1 MRSLALTAVLL
12 HAGVPSATTTRGDL
26 VVTGGH
32 VFDSAK
38 GAFSPNTGIVV
49 RGGRFFEVGA
59 DPSDHTGLHVVR
71 LENDDF
77 VLPGIVDLHAHYNVK
92 LFSRRRDETRVNP
105 VVYLANGVTTTFP
118 AGEYDPE
125 DMIDLR
131 RRIDAGEQPG
141 PRLLNSGPYYG
152 SARQGWSHDISD
164 EDLVRDIDHW
174 VERGVKGFKAKGIR
188 ARQLRVLIGRA
199 HHHGLTVTAHLDS
212 GFKDSVNPKDAI
224 LMGIDRIEHFL
235 GGDTLPRIRS
245 AYDSLAELDP
255 AEPKVDAIIRL
266 FVEHRVTFDATLTA
280 YGYFGRREEGYE
292 HWALER
298 EFFTPYVREAVA
310 KRTRQVDEQF
320 EKIQRVNRKLV
331 KRFFDAGGTI
341 SLGTDHFSGGEF
353 LPGFSAHREL
363 EALVRAGIPPADAI
377 LIATQNGARAI
388 GMGDRL
394 GSIEAGKLA
403 DLFVVRGDPLR
414 DITATR
420 TVHTVMKGGE
430 LYDTREL
437 LDSVKGKLGPENE
450 DAAKDW

>member
-1 MRSLALTAVLL
+1 MRSLALAAVLL
-12 HAGVPSATTTRGDL
+12 HSSLPSSTAPKPDL
-26 VVTGGH
+26 VLTGGH
-32 VFDSAK
+32 VFDTAR
-38 GAFSPNTGIVV
+38 GVFSSNTGIVV

-59 DPSDHTGLHVVR
+59 DPSAQTGVEVVH
-71 LENDDF
+71 LADDDY

-92 LFSRRRDETRVNP
+92 LFTRRRDETRVNP

-152 SARQGWSHDISD
+152 SARAGWSHDISD
-164 EDLVRDIDHW
+164 ADLVKDIDHW
-174 VERGVKGFKAKGIR
+174 VALGVKGFKAKGIR
-188 ARQLRVLIGRA
+188 ARQLRVLVERA

-212 GFKDSVNPKDAI
+212 GFRDSVNPKDAI

-235 GGDTLPRIRS
+235 GGDTLPATRS

-255 AEPKVDAIIRL
+255 ADPKVDAIIRL
-266 FVEHRVTFDATLTA
+266 FVEHHVTFDATLTA
-280 YGYFGRREEGYE
+280 YGYFGKRGEGYDY
-292 HWALER
+292 WVDER
-298 EFFTPYVREAVA
+298 EFFTPFVREAVS
-310 KRTRQVDEQF
+310 KRPHRVDEQF
-320 EKIQRVNRKLV
+320 EKIGRVNRALV

-363 EALVRAGIPPADAI
+363 EALVKAGIPPADAI
-377 LIATQNGARAI
+377 RIATLNGARAI

-403 DLFVVRGDPLR
+403 DLFVVRGDPLK
-414 DITATR
+414 DIRATR

-430 LYDTREL
+430 LVDTRTL
-437 LDSVKGKLGPENE
+437 LESVKGKLGPEDE
-450 DAAKDW
+450 EAAKAW

>member
-12 HAGVPSATTTRGDL
+12 HAAVGSAVATTRDL

-32 VFDSAK
+32 VFDTAR
-38 GAFSPNTGIVV
+38 GAFSLNTGIVV

-59 DPSDHTGLHVVR
+59 DASEHAGLRVVQ
-71 LENDDF
+71 LTDDDF

-92 LFSRRRDETRVNP
+92 LFTRRRDETRVNP

-125 DMIDLR
+125 DMLDLR
-131 RRIDAGEQPG
+131 RRIDAGEQLG

-152 SARQGWSHDISD
+152 SARAGWSHDISD
-164 EDLVRDIDHW
+164 GDLVRDIDHW
-174 VERGVKGFKAKGIR
+174 VERGVAGFKAKGIR
-188 ARQLRVLIGRA
+188 ARQLRVLIERA

-212 GFKDSVNPKDAI
+212 GFKDSVNPQDAI
-224 LMGIDRIEHFL
+224 RMGIDRIEHFV
-235 GGDTLPRIRS
+235 GGDTLPATRS

-255 AEPKVDAIIRL
+255 ADPRVDAILRL

-280 YGYFGRREEGYE
+280 YGYFGRREVGYE
-292 HWALER
+292 HWVDER
-298 EFFTPYVREAVA
+298 LFFTPFVRDAVA
-310 KRTRQVDEQF
+310 QRTRRVDEQF
-320 EKIQRVNRKLV
+320 EKIQRVNRKLA

-341 SLGTDHFSGGEF
+341 SLGTDHFSSGEY

-363 EALVRAGIPPADAI
+363 EALVQAGIPPADA
-377 LIATQNGARAI
+377 LRIATLNGARAI

-403 DLFVVRGDPLR
+403 DLLVVRGDPLR

-420 TVHTVMKGGE
+420 TVHTVMKAGE
-430 LYDTREL
+430 LYDTRAL
-437 LDSVKGKLGPENE
+437 LESVLGKLGPADE
-450 DAAKDW
+450 DSSSSW

>member
-1 MRSLALTAVLL
+1 MRIAALTAVLL
-12 HAGVPSATTTRGDL
+12 HAVVPAAATTQRDL

-32 VFDSAK
+32 VFDTTR
-38 GAFSPNTGIVV
+38 GAFSSNTGIVV
-49 RGGRFFEVGA
+49 RGGRFFEIGA
-59 DPSDHTGLHVVR
+59 NPSDHAGLHVVR
-71 LENDDF
+71 LKDDDF

-92 LFSRRRDETRVNP
+92 LFTRRRDETHVNP

-125 DMIDLR
+125 DMLELR
-131 RRIDAGEQPG
+131 RRIDAGEQVG

-152 SARQGWSHDISD
+152 SARAGWSHDISD

-174 VERGVKGFKAKGIR
+174 VKQGVKGFKAKGIR
-188 ARQLRVLIGRA
+188 APELRVLIERA
-199 HHHGLTVTAHLDS
+199 HHHGLSVTAHLDS

-235 GGDTLPRIRS
+235 GGDTLPATRS
-245 AYDSLAELDP
+245 AYDTLADLDP
-255 AEPKVDAIIRL
+255 ADPKVDAILRL
-266 FVEHRVTFDATLTA
+266 FAEHGVTFDATLTA
-280 YGYFGRREEGYE
+280 YGYFGRREVGYE
-292 HWALER
+292 HWADER
-298 EFFTPYVREAVA
+298 AFFTPFVRDAVL
-310 KRTRQVDEQF
+310 KRTRRVDEQF

-341 SLGTDHFSGGEF
+341 SLGTDHFSSGEF

-363 EALVRAGIPPADAI
+363 EAFVSAGIPAADAI
-377 LIATQNGARAI
+377 RIATRNGARAI

-420 TVHTVMKGGE
+420 TVHTVMKAGV
-430 LYDTREL
+430 LYDTLAL
-437 LDSVKGKLGPENE
+437 LESVKGKLGPQDE
-450 DAAKDW
+450 DAAKAW

>member
-1 MRSLALTAVLL
+1 MRFLPLTAILL
-12 HAGVPSATTTRGDL
+12 HATFSSPVPPADGL
-26 VVTGGH
+26 VLAGGH
-32 VFDSAK
+32 VFDTAR
-38 GAFSPNTGIVV
+38 GTFAPNTGIVV

-59 DPSDHTGLHVVR
+59 DPSQHAGLEVVR
-71 LENDDF
+71 LKDDDF

-92 LFSRRRDETRVNP
+92 LFTHRRDEMRVNP

-131 RRIDAGEQPG
+131 HRIDAGQQIG

-152 SARQGWSHDISD
+152 SARRGWSHDISD
-164 EDLVRDIDHW
+164 EDLAADIDHW
-174 VERGVKGFKAKGIR
+174 VGKGVKGFKAKGIH
-188 ARQLRVLIGRA
+188 ARQLRVLIERA

-235 GGDTLPRIRS
+235 GGDTLPATHS
-245 AYDSLAELDP
+245 AYDTLEDLDP
-255 AEPKVDAIIRL
+255 ADPKIDAIIRL

-280 YGYFGRREEGYE
+280 YGYFGGREEGYDY
-292 HWALER
+292 WVDER

-310 KRTRQVDEQF
+310 KRPREVQEQF
-320 EKIQRVNRKLV
+320 EKIGKVNRKLV

-363 EALVRAGIPPADAI
+363 DALVRAGIPPADAI
-377 LIATQNGARAI
+377 RIATRNGARAI

-403 DLFVVRGDPLR
+403 DLFVVRGDPLK
-414 DITATR
+414 DIRATR
-420 TVHTVMKGGE
+420 TVHTVMKSGT
-430 LYDTREL
+430 LYSTREL
-437 LDSVKGKLGPENE
+437 LESVKGKLGPEDK
-450 DAAKDW
+450 DAAEAW